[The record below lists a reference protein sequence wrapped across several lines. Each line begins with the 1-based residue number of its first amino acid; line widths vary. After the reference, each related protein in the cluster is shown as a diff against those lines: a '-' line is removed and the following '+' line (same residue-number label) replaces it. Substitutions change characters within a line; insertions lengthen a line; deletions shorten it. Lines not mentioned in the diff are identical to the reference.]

1 MRKLIAGVCCA
12 VAFITVIAAAE
23 YKAMAFTGVGPLAY
37 TNTQENSSWS
47 LEGVMFNF
55 TALPR
60 DVSTVTVSRVSGGVE
75 YLLSSCTNATT
86 CLWWASDGAVP
97 IRYGASVLVR
107 FGLEHP
113 AGTLQIIQG
122 DR

>member
-1 MRKLIAGVCCA
+1 MKKVLLTAA
-12 VAFITVIAAAE
+12 FAAAFITVIAAAE

-55 TALPR
+55 TTLPR

-75 YLLSSCTNATT
+75 YVLSACTNVPVS
-86 CLWWASDGAVP
+86 LWWAADGVVP
-97 IRYGASVLVR
+97 IKYGESVLFR
-107 FGLEHP
+107 FGLDNP

-122 DR
+122 AR

>member
-1 MRKLIAGVCCA
+1 MRKLMAGVCCA
-12 VAFITVIAAAE
+12 AAFITVIAAAE

-55 TALPR
+55 TTLPR

-75 YLLSSCTNATT
+75 YVLSACTNVPVS
-86 CLWWASDGAVP
+86 LWWAADGVVP
-97 IRYGASVLVR
+97 VKYGESVLFR
-107 FGLEHP
+107 FGLDNP

-122 DR
+122 AR

>member
-1 MRKLIAGVCCA
+1 MRKAVVMAICA
-12 VAFITVIAAAE
+12 VFGAVVRAGE
-23 YKAMAFTGVGPLAY
+23 YKTLAFTGVGPLAY

-55 TALPR
+55 TTLPR

-75 YLLSSCTNATT
+75 YVLSACTNVPVS
-86 CLWWASDGAVP
+86 LWWAADGVVP
-97 IRYGASVLVR
+97 IRYGESVLFR
-107 FGLEHP
+107 FGLDNP

-122 DR
+122 GR